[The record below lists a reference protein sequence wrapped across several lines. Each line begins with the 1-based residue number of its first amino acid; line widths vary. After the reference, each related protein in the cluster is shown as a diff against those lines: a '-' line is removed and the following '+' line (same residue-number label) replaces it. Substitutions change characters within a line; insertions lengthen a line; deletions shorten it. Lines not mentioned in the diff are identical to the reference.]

1 MVLNVPQSGIE
12 VLIITG
18 HMGERDTETALFQ
31 AWELFQWIFKDTTV
45 WLFNLKVVAV
55 CLLSLGKNLAN
66 QVIIALR
73 I

>member
-31 AWELFQWIFKDTTV
+31 A
-45 WLFNLKVVAV
+45 
-55 CLLSLGKNLAN
+55 
-66 QVIIALR
+66 
-73 I
+73 